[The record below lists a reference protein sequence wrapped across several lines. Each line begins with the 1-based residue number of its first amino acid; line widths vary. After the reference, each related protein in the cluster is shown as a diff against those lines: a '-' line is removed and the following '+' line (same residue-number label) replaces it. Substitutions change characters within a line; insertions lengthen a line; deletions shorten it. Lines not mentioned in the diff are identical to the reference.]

1 MPRFFER
8 IFSWVGG
15 QAPDSKTKRKNAMSK
30 YTNPM
35 IDAIRNAAQL
45 DLAKAHALAN
55 TDDFAKA
62 DVGYRSIIAKA
73 KSLGVEYVKA
83 APAAKAQREQ
93 QPTKA
98 HYLAQIRKSLALPE
112 REGDL
117 TKAELVNV
125 LESIG

>member
-1 MPRFFER
+1 MPTLYER
-8 IFSWVGG
+8 IFSWFGNT
-15 QAPDSKTKRKNAMSK
+15 AEPTTKKVNAMSK

-35 IDAIRNAAQL
+35 IDAVRSAAPL
-45 DLAKAHALAN
+45 DLSKAHALAN
-55 TDDFAKA
+55 SDLFAKA

-83 APAAKAQREQ
+83 VPAAKAPRDQL
-93 QPTKA
+93 PTKA
-98 HYLAQIRKSLALPE
+98 QYLAQIRKSLALPE

-117 TKAELVNV
+117 TKAELVSV

>member
-1 MPRFFER
+1 MPTLYER
-8 IFSWVGG
+8 IFSWFGNT
-15 QAPDSKTKRKNAMSK
+15 AEPTTKKVNAMSK

-35 IDAIRNAAQL
+35 IDAVRSAAPL
-45 DLAKAHALAN
+45 NLAKAHKLAN
-55 TDDFAKA
+55 SDLFAKA

-125 LESIG
+125 LESIA

>member
-1 MPRFFER
+1 MPTLFER
-8 IFSWVGG
+8 IFPWFGNT
-15 QAPDSKTKRKNAMSK
+15 AEPTTKKVNAMSK

-35 IDAIRNAAQL
+35 IDAVRSAAPL
-45 DLAKAHALAN
+45 DLSKAHALAN
-55 TDDFAKA
+55 SDLFAKA

-83 APAAKAQREQ
+83 VPAAKAPRDQL
-93 QPTKA
+93 PTKA
-98 HYLAQIRKSLALPE
+98 QYLAQIRKSLALPE

-117 TKAELVNV
+117 TKAELVSV

>member
-1 MPRFFER
+1 MPALYER
-8 IFSWVGG
+8 IFSWFGNT
-15 QAPDSKTKRKNAMSK
+15 AEPTTKKVNAMSK

-35 IDAIRNAAQL
+35 IDAVRSAAPL
-45 DLAKAHALAN
+45 DLSKAHALAN
-55 TDDFAKA
+55 SDLFAKA

-83 APAAKAQREQ
+83 VPAAKAPRDQL
-93 QPTKA
+93 PTKA
-98 HYLAQIRKSLALPE
+98 QYLAQIRKSLALPE

-117 TKAELVNV
+117 TKAELVSV

>member
-1 MPRFFER
+1 MPTLYER
-8 IFSWVGG
+8 IFSWFGNT
-15 QAPDSKTKRKNAMSK
+15 AKPTTKKVNAMSK

-35 IDAIRNAAQL
+35 IDAVRSAAPL
-45 DLAKAHALAN
+45 NLAKAHSLAN
-55 TDDFAKA
+55 SDLFAKA

-117 TKAELVNV
+117 TKIELVSV

>member
-1 MPRFFER
+1 MPTIFEK
-8 IFSWVGG
+8 IFSWFGNT
-15 QAPDSKTKRKNAMSK
+15 AKPTTKKVNAMSK

-35 IDAIRNAAQL
+35 IDAVRSAAPL
-45 DLAKAHALAN
+45 NLAKAHSLAN
-55 TDDFAKA
+55 SDLFAKA

-117 TKAELVNV
+117 TKIELVSV

>member
-1 MPRFFER
+1 MPALFEK
-8 IFSWVGG
+8 IFSWFGNT
-15 QAPDSKTKRKNAMSK
+15 AEPTTKKVNAMSK

-35 IDAIRNAAQL
+35 IDAVRSAAPL
-45 DLAKAHALAN
+45 DLSKAHALAN
-55 TDDFAKA
+55 SDLFAKA

-83 APAAKAQREQ
+83 VPAAKAPRDQL
-93 QPTKA
+93 PTKA
-98 HYLAQIRKSLALPE
+98 QYLAQIRKSLALPE

-117 TKAELVNV
+117 TKAELVSV

>member
-1 MPRFFER
+1 MPTIFER
-8 IFSWVGG
+8 IFPWFGNT
-15 QAPDSKTKRKNAMSK
+15 AKPTTKKVNAMSK

-35 IDAIRNAAQL
+35 IDAVRSAAPL
-45 DLAKAHALAN
+45 NLAKAHSLAN
-55 TDDFAKA
+55 SDLFAKA

-83 APAAKAQREQ
+83 APAARSAKEQ

-98 HYLAQIRKSLALPE
+98 QYLAQIRKSLALPE

-117 TKAELVNV
+117 TKIELVSV

>member
-1 MPRFFER
+1 MPSLYER
-8 IFSWVGG
+8 IFSWFGNT
-15 QAPDSKTKRKNAMSK
+15 AEPTTKKVNAMSK

-35 IDAIRNAAQL
+35 IDAVRSAAPL
-45 DLAKAHALAN
+45 DLSKAHALAN
-55 TDDFAKA
+55 SDLFAKA

-83 APAAKAQREQ
+83 VPAAKAPRDQL
-93 QPTKA
+93 PTKA
-98 HYLAQIRKSLALPE
+98 QYLAQIRKSLALPE

-117 TKAELVNV
+117 TKAELVSV

>member
-1 MPRFFER
+1 MPTIFEK
-8 IFSWVGG
+8 IFSWFGNT
-15 QAPDSKTKRKNAMSK
+15 AKPTTKKVNAMSK

-35 IDAIRNAAQL
+35 IDAVRSAAPL
-45 DLAKAHALAN
+45 NLAKAHSLAN
-55 TDDFAKA
+55 SDLFAKA

-83 APAAKAQREQ
+83 APAARSAKDQ

-117 TKAELVNV
+117 TKIELVSV

>member
-1 MPRFFER
+1 MPTLFER
-8 IFSWVGG
+8 IFPWFGNT
-15 QAPDSKTKRKNAMSK
+15 AEPTTKKVNAMSK

-35 IDAIRNAAQL
+35 IDAVRSAAPL
-45 DLAKAHALAN
+45 DLSKAHTLAN
-55 TDDFAKA
+55 SDLFAKA

-83 APAAKAQREQ
+83 VPAAKAPRDQL
-93 QPTKA
+93 PTKA
-98 HYLAQIRKSLALPE
+98 QYLAQIRKSLALPE

-117 TKAELVNV
+117 TKAELVSV